1 MGTDEITVNIW
12 HWTAVWERDHTTG
25 EEKLVDVFPTMARNL
40 NSGVPRE
47 ALFLTA
53 TSVGN
58 PVAQEQRVSSVED
71 VNVRGFGSLT
81 TQPLRDQNVD
91 GAARWTDGHWE
102 VVFVR
107 DLSSAQEADVQL
119 APGRR
124 VSIAL
129 AIWDGVAEDRNG
141 QKSISIWQR
150 LTLQE

>member
-1 MGTDEITVNIW
+1 
-12 HWTAVWERDHTTG
+12 
-25 EEKLVDVFPTMARNL
+25 
-40 NSGVPRE
+40 
-47 ALFLTA
+47 
-53 TSVGN
+53 
-58 PVAQEQRVSSVED
+58 VSSVED

-91 GAARWTDGHWE
+91 GKARWTDGRWE

-119 APGRR
+119 TPGHR

-129 AIWDGVAEDRNG
+129 AIWDGAAEDRNG